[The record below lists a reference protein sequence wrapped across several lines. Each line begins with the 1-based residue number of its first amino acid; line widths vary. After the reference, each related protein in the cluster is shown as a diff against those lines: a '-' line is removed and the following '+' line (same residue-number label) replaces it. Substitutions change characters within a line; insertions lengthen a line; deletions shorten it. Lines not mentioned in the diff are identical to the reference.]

1 MPGAARDRGRRRA
14 ASGNSGRGAPTA
26 EYRFIECRDGV
37 RIEHPQHA
45 TVDLRVDRRHIAIRS
60 ARRSTRCSLF
70 TTPVGLARLV
80 AGVLLDLPDDASR
93 EAFGAIRGEI
103 FAIGRMLEVVRRRL
117 LDRHAA
123 DFSAVEQRMLQ
134 LRGSMPRLARSPQF
148 YRTPYLLSD
157 VCRFRAAA
165 IALAF
170 LEDELWPPALAVD
183 GQAIGIPQLYRVMR
197 SWRGLFAPDGV
208 AYRSLDRTLMNLPD
222 GIYPALVCTL
232 RHVRLERP
240 ITDPLELHLLLECV
254 ALAKQRGQQLPWLH
268 ALQHARA
275 AAIRAGLE
283 RIAAATHRAALD
295 PQKPS
300 DLRFVATYLL
310 DAQGGAADRFE
321 HVVGH
326 AVRRHAEL
334 RRRRPVNDHLADALA
349 RARSSSRPAF
359 AADTPTAVPPL
370 PPPDVAGLRFLATVG
385 EVIEEGQRMRHCV
398 AIYAERATRGDCFL
412 FHAEH
417 AGAAASLEVGAEGV
431 VRQATG
437 PGNRHNA
444 ACDWGRRE
452 LARWVARW
460 PPHERPPVDTDGWGL
475 FNADLYR
482 LELEMLGDTARR
494 ARALVDR
501 LLQPPPEGTLH

>member
-1 MPGAARDRGRRRA
+1 
-14 ASGNSGRGAPTA
+14 
-26 EYRFIECRDGV
+26 
-37 RIEHPQHA
+37 
-45 TVDLRVDRRHIAIRS
+45 
-60 ARRSTRCSLF
+60 
-70 TTPVGLARLV
+70 
-80 AGVLLDLPDDASR
+80 
-93 EAFGAIRGEI
+93 
-103 FAIGRMLEVVRRRL
+103 
-117 LDRHAA
+117 
-123 DFSAVEQRMLQ
+123 
-134 LRGSMPRLARSPQF
+134 
-148 YRTPYLLSD
+148 
-157 VCRFRAAA
+157 
-165 IALAF
+165 
-170 LEDELWPPALAVD
+170 LAVD

-326 AVRRHAEL
+326 AVRRHAE
-334 RRRRPVNDHLADALA
+334 RQRRRPVNDLWPMPWRVRAAARGRRSRRHPDGGPAPATARRGRPAISRHRRRGDRRGATHAPLRRDLR
-349 RARSSSRPAF
+349 RARDPR
-359 AADTPTAVPPL
+359 
-370 PPPDVAGLRFLATVG
+370 
-385 EVIEEGQRMRHCV
+385 
-398 AIYAERATRGDCFL
+398 DCFL

-501 LLQPPPEGTLH
+501 LLQPPPKALSTEAASGAAAARSAQHMPSCWPPRVALRMYCAMLAKCVARTKPGPAAPPATSPTT